1 MVIQRTEF
9 VSLPLGH
16 VGRLTKNNLAYLHP
30 SVSTFQR
37 SLSYWAGELQLRPS
51 LHLQMRAWCS
61 KVLWKAENQYSTKVL
76 GLFEIISVKGFVQY
90 IQFLFFDGSRE
101 NQTVRLHCNGNVL
114 PSKWWFSVSLE
125 YYSGRYDNCLLIDWA
140 HAHENRSVHTDTK
153 DFESWN
159 DAKIKTI
166 FSVTSS
172 YRLRCLPSFLDLLK
186 MIWLIL
192 WEIHYLGDRFR
203 EVPGQQLKLGP
214 GSTTHHLPSCWGHV

>member
-90 IQFLFFDGSRE
+90 IQFLFF
-101 NQTVRLHCNGNVL
+101 
-114 PSKWWFSVSLE
+114 WWFKGKSDCETTLQWQCFAIKMVVFCIPRILFREIWQLLADWLGACTWKSVSSHWQQRFWKLKWCQNQDHIF
-125 YYSGRYDNCLLIDWA
+125 RHFLI
-140 HAHENRSVHTDTK
+140 
-153 DFESWN
+153 
-159 DAKIKTI
+159 
-166 FSVTSS
+166 
-172 YRLRCLPSFLDLLK
+172 
-186 MIWLIL
+186 
-192 WEIHYLGDRFR
+192 
-203 EVPGQQLKLGP
+203 
-214 GSTTHHLPSCWGHV
+214 